1 MFKSFHA
8 LSLGCA
14 PTPIQYFALDTSNLT
29 SLNGLC
35 LGFSGCIATGLY
47 VPSTSS
53 GFELRAVLR
62 WVSPHASSQCLY
74 HEPRMRNHDVIEGI
88 VALAEARETYP
99 YDHFRCV
106 NCAMETCDL
115 NVAEFHDYHIGT
127 CRKRPKAS
135 RLALSSSDGGHDI
148 RFNTEH

>member
-1 MFKSFHA
+1 
-8 LSLGCA
+8 
-14 PTPIQYFALDTSNLT
+14 
-29 SLNGLC
+29 
-35 LGFSGCIATGLY
+35 
-47 VPSTSS
+47 
-53 GFELRAVLR
+53 
-62 WVSPHASSQCLY
+62 
-74 HEPRMRNHDVIEGI
+74 MRNHDVIEGI

-148 RFNTEH
+148 RFNTEHEQTLADSILVTGFLFINLGCSRLVRFEIRS